1 MRYKVRWIWEYDI
14 EETGNPE
21 QYDFDSLDE
30 VLHRSKLEFPN
41 SSIRLAREAFRPN
54 GGYCKSAPQHTDP
67 YLTLVC
73 GLFHMS
79 PDLEETEDLLS
90 TYRGFRDNGKL
101 SVNWTKMVV
110 CVNLS

>member
-54 GGYCKSAPQHTDP
+54 GGYCKSAPQHTYIMEVDVEP
-67 YLTLVC
+67 FTSKEYEILPMESVC
-73 GLFHMS
+73 WS
-79 PDLEETEDLLS
+79 NCLS
-90 TYRGFRDNGKL
+90 K
-101 SVNWTKMVV
+101 
-110 CVNLS
+110 